1 MTGAITVLIT
11 GAAGQIAYN
20 LSNMVANGN
29 LFGKDQKVILHLLD
43 IPQAAEA
50 LKGVVM
56 ELQDCAFTVLE
67 KIIATHDL
75 EEAFKDIDVALM
87 VGAMPRKQGMERRD
101 LLSANVNIFKQQG
114 QALEKYAKKTVK
126 VLVVGNPAN
135 TNCLMMSKFAPSIPK
150 ENFTALSRLDHN
162 RAIFQVAHK
171 CGVTNESVKNVIV
184 WGNHSNKQ
192 FPDLAHAVVCKN
204 GKEHNAK
211 TLINDCEWVKKDF
224 TPCVQNRG
232 AAVINARKLSSA
244 ASAAKAIVDQMHD
257 WWFGT
262 KDGEWVSMSVYSDGT
277 HYGAPND
284 VYFSFPV
291 TIDKHGH
298 YKIVD
303 GLSMDDWSKELFK
316 NSADELEDERKVA
329 MGTCNL

>member
-1 MTGAITVLIT
+1 MPGAITVLIT

-56 ELQDCAFTVLE
+56 ELEDCAFDVLE
-67 KIIATHDL
+67 KVVPTCNVED
-75 EEAFKDIDVALM
+75 AFKDIDVALM

-114 QALEKYAKKTVK
+114 QALDKYAKKTVK

-171 CGVTNESVKNVIV
+171 CGVPNKCVKNVAV
-184 WGNHSNKQ
+184 YGNHSNKQ
-192 FPDLAHAVVCKN
+192 FPDLAHAVVCKD
-204 GKEHNAK
+204 GKEYNAK
-211 TLINDCEWVKKDF
+211 TLINDEDWVKKVF
-224 TPCVQNRG
+224 TPCIQNRG

-244 ASAAKAIVDQMHD
+244 ASAAKAIVDQMRD

-262 KDGEWVSMSVYSDGT
+262 KDGEWVCMSVYSDGT

-291 TIDKHGH
+291 TIDPHGH
-298 YKIVD
+298 YKIVE
-303 GLSMDDWSKELFK
+303 GLSMDDWSKQQFNITCEELK
-316 NSADELEDERKVA
+316 DERKVA
-329 MGTCNL
+329 LETCN

>member
-20 LSNMVANGN
+20 LSSMIANGN

-56 ELQDCAFTVLE
+56 ELQDCAFNVLE
-67 KIIATHDL
+67 KVVPTCDL
-75 EEAFKDIDVALM
+75 EEACRDIDVAFM

-101 LLSANVNIFKQQG
+101 LLSVNVNIFKQQG
-114 QALEKYAKKTVK
+114 QALDKYAKKSVK

-162 RAIFQVAHK
+162 RAAFQVANK
-171 CGVTNESVKNVIV
+171 SVVPNECVKNVII

-192 FPDLAHAVVCKN
+192 FPDLAHAVVCKD

-211 TLINDCEWVKKDF
+211 ALINDEDWVKKVF
-224 TPCVQNRG
+224 TPCIQNRG

-244 ASAAKAIVDQMHD
+244 TSAAKAVVDQMRD

-284 VYFSFPV
+284 IYFSFPV
-291 TIDKHGH
+291 TIDAQGH

-303 GLSMDDWSKELFK
+303 GLSMDDWSKEQF
-316 NSADELEDERKVA
+316 NISGEELKEERA
-329 MGTCNL
+329 AALETCK